1 MNKFMDGKENV
12 MQVAN
17 ILHHITII
25 IRYFFFLALDLIHL
39 AIIGPKIAPPII
51 AMITAIV

>member
-1 MNKFMDGKENV
+1 MDGKENV